1 MSEQEKRLM
10 EQRKQLRWPHIQ
22 QMVCLDNTG
31 NACYANASMNFL
43 LASPFLTKLF
53 TNIQP
58 VNELLDE
65 VGKVCRKE
73 PGNSTNLL
81 ALRNAIASMMPQVAF
96 FNGNTQEDASEFI
109 ITLFEALHRNLP
121 ETEKTRFQD
130 YFSTGIKV
138 SFTCSGRLSH
148 NTTGPIEQQL
158 FLHLPVVQGEKTL
171 KNLID
176 IVNKYF
182 REESLVRNCPSCP
195 SHLCVKKQ
203 HLQVLPKALIIHYMR
218 FQNANGNKLNHKIA
232 ASTML
237 SLNDIEYRLA
247 GILIHSGNSAHSGHY
262 RSVTICWRT
271 GNVFLMDDNR
281 MYRREY
287 IDLRPYIQDAYMLM
301 YVRVSPED
309 QPQRPRLT
317 DVVAEIEPLASMAP
331 TNQTSQ
337 QKKRLNKLKKYL
349 NKIKTLG
356 PATKEPEEL
365 TAKWQ
370 TWAETRERD
379 RTERENETWEN
390 DRADEQRKTA
400 AAQAEQQREDM
411 NKKQAETNVDEQ
423 MDLSGIDDLPS
434 PQRAGAGERPAP
446 ATDQM
451 PANDCTMSGDD
462 ELPTPD
468 YVPMGAKHRD
478 QSARATVIELTS
490 EESDFIDLVKEIDRL
505 SVIPAKV
512 RTDDEKKKLRNMKNK
527 HKKNEKLFKH
537 LEALFKQ
544 KAKTAAERKAAQRA
558 KQNDEAREAE
568 RAADRARKANEEARA
583 ANRHRMASQQAR
595 AADLARKTNKRN
607 KRSVQPRDGL
617 RAKEVLAGTLIVPF
631 IDDTEDSIGN
641 MDVECPYCSTLKFKN
656 EPPSLCCNNGKIVS
670 QPFPKPPPPFM
681 KLL

>member
-1 MSEQEKRLM
+1 MDPIVSQMSEQEKRLM

-218 FQNANGNKLNHKIA
+218 FQNENGNKLNHKIA

-349 NKIKTLG
+349 DKIKTLG

-446 ATDQM
+446 AMDQM

-527 HKKNEKLFKH
+527 HKKNEKQFKH
-537 LEALFKQ
+537 LDALLKQ

-568 RAADRARKANEEARA
+568 RAATRDRVTTIRA
-583 ANRHRMASQQAR
+583 TQ
-595 AADLARKTNKRN
+595 D
-607 KRSVQPRDGL
+607 
-617 RAKEVLAGTLIVPF
+617 E
-631 IDDTEDSIGN
+631 
-641 MDVECPYCSTLKFKN
+641 
-656 EPPSLCCNNGKIVS
+656 
-670 QPFPKPPPPFM
+670 
-681 KLL
+681 

>member
-1 MSEQEKRLM
+1 MDPIVSQMSEQEKRLM

-53 TNIQP
+53 TNIQL

-218 FQNANGNKLNHKIA
+218 FQNENGNKLNHKIA

-446 ATDQM
+446 AMDQM

-527 HKKNEKLFKH
+527 HKKNEKQFKH
-537 LEALFKQ
+537 LDALLKQ
-544 KAKTAAERKAAQRA
+544 KAK
-558 KQNDEAREAE
+558 
-568 RAADRARKANEEARA
+568 
-583 ANRHRMASQQAR
+583 S
-595 AADLARKTNKRN
+595 
-607 KRSVQPRDGL
+607 
-617 RAKEVLAGTLIVPF
+617 
-631 IDDTEDSIGN
+631 
-641 MDVECPYCSTLKFKN
+641 C
-656 EPPSLCCNNGKIVS
+656 
-670 QPFPKPPPPFM
+670 
-681 KLL
+681 